1 MTQSHDT
8 GVDSS
13 GVPGDT
19 IAEMYANRAL
29 ATPNAPAYMTRRN
42 GDWQTLTWQ
51 QAYEKSSDIAHGLVA
66 IGAKVGDKIA
76 LMGGTRE
83 EWTLCD
89 LGLVLAGGITVPIY
103 PSSLKETVAYILKDS
118 ESSFVFIEDK
128 KQLDKLL
135 SIRAE
140 IPHIKQVILWD
151 GHAESD
157 PKVDE
162 WVIPLRELCDRG
174 RAHRLTQPQALPDI
188 RKQMTPATI
197 ATIIYT
203 SGTTGNPKGVVQ
215 SHASFCMGSRYG
227 VTALPVRRTDRQLLF
242 LPLAHSFAKTL
253 SMVAVHVGFCTAYSG
268 IDTILEYVGQVKPSF
283 MAGVPR
289 IYEKVYAGFLSKAK
303 QGGAVKWALVQWA
316 IEVGVK
322 ASREIQ
328 AGRQPGGL
336 LAIQWKLA
344 DKLVFSKL
352 RERFG
357 GKLKWFVSG
366 SAPLSRELAE
376 FFHAAGMLILEGY
389 GLTETNSFTSV
400 NRIDSYKFGAV
411 GKPLHPELKVKIA
424 ADGEILTKGVTN
436 LTGYYKLPDAT
447 AEAIDAE
454 GWFHTGD
461 IGEIDS
467 DGFIK
472 ITDRKKD
479 LIKTSGGKYV
489 APQMIENQLKL
500 DPIISQAVVI
510 GDNRKYITALVAL
523 NQDVAKQTI
532 TDGGQTPPSDAKAIG
547 SHPLVEARLE
557 AKKKEVNSK
566 LGSWEQVKYVKVLPR
581 ELTEQDG
588 ELTPSMKVKRKVVIE
603 RYRDLIESMYQ
614 GKEKADKD

>member
-76 LMGGTRE
+76 LIGGTRE
-83 EWTLCD
+83 EWSLCD

-118 ESSFVFIEDK
+118 ESSYVFIEDK

-174 RAHRLTQPQALPDI
+174 RAHRLTQPQALPEI

-328 AGRQPGGL
+328 AGRQPSGL

-400 NRIDSYKFGAV
+400 NRIDSYKFGTV

-523 NQDVAKQTI
+523 NQDVAKQTV
-532 TDGGQTPPSDAKAIG
+532 TDGGQTPPSDAKALG

-566 LGSWEQVKYVKVLPR
+566 LGSWEQVKYIKVLPR

-603 RYRDLIESMYQ
+603 RYRDTIESMYQ
-614 GKEKADKD
+614 GKEKGDKD

>member
-1 MTQSHDT
+1 MSSSHE
-8 GVDSS
+8 S
-13 GVPGDT
+13 GVAGET
-19 IAEMYANRAL
+19 IAEVYANRAQ
-29 ATPNAPAYMTRRN
+29 ATPNAPAFMTKRN
-42 GDWQTLTWQ
+42 GDWHTLTWQ
-51 QAYEKSSDIAHGLVA
+51 QAYEKSSDIAHGLIA
-66 IGAKVGDKIA
+66 IGAKLGDKIA
-76 LMGGTRE
+76 LVGSTRE

-118 ESSFVFIEDK
+118 EASFIFVEDK

-135 SIRAE
+135 AIKAE
-140 IPHIKQVILWD
+140 IPQVKQVILWD
-151 GHAESD
+151 GHAEND

-162 WVIPLRELCDRG
+162 WVVPLRELCDRG
-174 RAHRLTQPQALPDI
+174 RAHRLTQPQALPEL
-188 RKQMTPATI
+188 RKQMTGETV

-215 SHASFCMGSRYG
+215 SHASFVVGSRYG
-227 VTALPVRRTDRQLLF
+227 VNALPVKRSDRQLLF

-253 SMVAVHVGFCTAYSG
+253 SMVAVYVGFCTAFSG
-268 IDTILEYVGQVKPSF
+268 IDNILEYVGQVKPTF

-289 IYEKVYAGFLSKAK
+289 IYEKVYAGFLNKAK
-303 QGGAVKWALVQWA
+303 QGGPVKWALVQWA
-316 IEVGVK
+316 IDVGTK

-336 LAIQWKLA
+336 LGIQWKLA

-352 RERFG
+352 RDRFG
-357 GKLKWFVSG
+357 GKLQWFVSG

-389 GLTETNSFTSV
+389 GLTETNSLTSI
-400 NRIDSYKFGAV
+400 NRVDAYKFGTV
-411 GKPLHPELKVKIA
+411 GKALHPKLEVKIA
-424 ADGEILTKGVTN
+424 ADGEILTRGVTN
-436 LTGYYKLPDAT
+436 LSGYYKLPEAT
-447 AEAIDAE
+447 AEAIEQD

-500 DPIISQAVVI
+500 DPLVSQAVVI
-510 GDNRKYITALVAL
+510 GDNRKYITALVAINL
-523 NQDVAKQTI
+523 DTAKQIIGET
-532 TDGGQTPPSDAKAIG
+532 GQTPPSDAAAL
-547 SHPLVEARLE
+547 SAHPLVQQRLE
-557 AKKKEVNSK
+557 DKKKEVNSK
-566 LGSWEQVKYVKVLPR
+566 LGSWEQVKYIKVLPR
-581 ELTEQDG
+581 ELTEADG
-588 ELTPSMKVKRKVVIE
+588 ELTPSLKVKRKVVTKKYE
-603 RYRDLIESMYQ
+603 DLIESMYQ
-614 GKEKADKD
+614 AKEKDKD

>member
-8 GVDSS
+8 GVDNS

-51 QAYEKSSDIAHGLVA
+51 QAYEKSSDIAHGLLA
-66 IGAKVGDKIA
+66 IGAKLGDKIA
-76 LMGGTRE
+76 LMGSTRE

-103 PSSLKETVAYILKDS
+103 PSSLKDTVSYILKDS
-118 ESSFVFIEDK
+118 ESSIIFIEDK

-140 IPHIKQVILWD
+140 IPHVKQVILWD
-151 GHAESD
+151 GHAEND

-162 WVIPLRELCDRG
+162 WVVPLRELCDRG
-174 RAHRLTQPQALPDI
+174 RAHRLTQPQALPEL
-188 RKQMTPATI
+188 RKQMSANTI

-215 SHASFCMGSRYG
+215 SHASFCVGSRYG
-227 VTALPVRRTDRQLLF
+227 VTALPVRRIDRQLLF

-328 AGRQPGGL
+328 AGRQPSGL
-336 LAIQWKLA
+336 LAVQWKLA

-400 NRIDSYKFGAV
+400 NRIDAYKFGTV

-424 ADGEILTKGVTN
+424 SDGEILTRGVTN

-447 AEAIDAE
+447 AEAIDAD

-510 GDNRKYITALVAL
+510 GDNRKYITALVAINL
-523 NQDVAKQTI
+523 DTAKQII
-532 TDGGQTPPSDAKAIG
+532 TDAGQTPPSDPVALAG
-547 SHPLVEARLE
+547 HPLVAQRLE
-557 AKKKEVNSK
+557 EKKKEVNGK
-566 LGSWEQVKYVKVLPR
+566 LGSWEQVKYMKVLPR
-581 ELTEQDG
+581 ELTEADG
-588 ELTPSMKVKRKVVIE
+588 ELTPSLKVKRKVVTKNYAE
-603 RYRDLIESMYQ
+603 LIESMYQ
-614 GKEKADKD
+614 AKEKDKD

>member
-8 GVDSS
+8 GVDNS

-51 QAYEKSSDIAHGLVA
+51 QAYEKSSDIAHGLLA
-66 IGAKVGDKIA
+66 IGAKLGDKIA
-76 LMGGTRE
+76 LMGSTRE

-103 PSSLKETVAYILKDS
+103 PSSLKDTVSYILKDS
-118 ESSFVFIEDK
+118 ESSIIFIEDK

-140 IPHIKQVILWD
+140 IPHVKQVILWD
-151 GHAESD
+151 GHAEND

-162 WVIPLRELCDRG
+162 WVVPLRELCDRG
-174 RAHRLTQPQALPDI
+174 RAHRLTQPQALPEL
-188 RKQMTPATI
+188 RKQMSANTI

-215 SHASFCMGSRYG
+215 SHASFCVGSRYG
-227 VTALPVRRTDRQLLF
+227 VTALPVRRIDRQLLF

-328 AGRQPGGL
+328 AGRQPSGL
-336 LAIQWKLA
+336 LAVQWKLA

-400 NRIDSYKFGAV
+400 NRIDAYKFGTV

-424 ADGEILTKGVTN
+424 SDGEILTRGVTN

-447 AEAIDAE
+447 AEAIDAD

-510 GDNRKYITALVAL
+510 GDNRKYITALVAI
-523 NQDVAKQTI
+523 NQDIAKQTV
-532 TDGGQTPPSDAKAIG
+532 TDGGQTPPSDVKELG
-547 SHPLVEARLE
+547 SHPLVATRID

-566 LGSWEQVKYVKVLPR
+566 LGSWEQVKYIKVLPR

-603 RYRDLIESMYQ
+603 RYRDTIESMYQ
-614 GKEKADKD
+614 GKEKGDKD

>member
-8 GVDSS
+8 GVDNS

-51 QAYEKSSDIAHGLVA
+51 QAYEKSSDIAHGLLA
-66 IGAKVGDKIA
+66 IGAKLGDKIA
-76 LMGGTRE
+76 LMGSTRE

-103 PSSLKETVAYILKDS
+103 PSSLKDTVSYILKDS
-118 ESSFVFIEDK
+118 ESSIIFIEDK

-140 IPHIKQVILWD
+140 IPHVKQVILWD
-151 GHAESD
+151 GHAEND

-162 WVIPLRELCDRG
+162 WVVPLRELCDRG
-174 RAHRLTQPQALPDI
+174 RAHRLTQPQALPEL
-188 RKQMTPATI
+188 RKQMSANTI

-215 SHASFCMGSRYG
+215 SHASFCVGSRYG
-227 VTALPVRRTDRQLLF
+227 VTALPVRRIDRQLLF

-328 AGRQPGGL
+328 AGRQPSGL
-336 LAIQWKLA
+336 LAVQWKLA

-400 NRIDSYKFGAV
+400 NRIDAYKFGTV

-424 ADGEILTKGVTN
+424 SDGEILTRGVTN

-447 AEAIDAE
+447 AEAIDAD

-510 GDNRKYITALVAL
+510 GDNRKYITALVAI
-523 NQDVAKQTI
+523 NQDIAKQTV
-532 TDGGQTPPSDAKAIG
+532 TDGGQTPPSDAKELG
-547 SHPLVEARLE
+547 THPLVVARID

-566 LGSWEQVKYVKVLPR
+566 LGSWEQVKYIKVLPR

-603 RYRDLIESMYQ
+603 RYRDTIESMYQ
-614 GKEKADKD
+614 GKEKGDKD

>member
-8 GVDSS
+8 GVDNS

-51 QAYEKSSDIAHGLVA
+51 QAYEKSSDIAHGLLA
-66 IGAKVGDKIA
+66 IGAKLGDKIA
-76 LMGGTRE
+76 LMGSTRE

-103 PSSLKETVAYILKDS
+103 PSSLKDTVSYILKDS
-118 ESSFVFIEDK
+118 ESSIIFIEDK

-140 IPHIKQVILWD
+140 IPHVKQVILWD
-151 GHAESD
+151 GHAEND

-162 WVIPLRELCDRG
+162 WVVPLRELCDRG
-174 RAHRLTQPQALPDI
+174 RAHRLTQPQALPEL
-188 RKQMTPATI
+188 RKQMSANTI

-215 SHASFCMGSRYG
+215 SHASFCVGSRYG
-227 VTALPVRRTDRQLLF
+227 VTALPVRRIDRQLLF

-328 AGRQPGGL
+328 AGRQPSGL
-336 LAIQWKLA
+336 LAVQWKLA

-400 NRIDSYKFGAV
+400 NRIDAYKFGTV

-424 ADGEILTKGVTN
+424 SDGEILTLGVTN

-447 AEAIDAE
+447 AEAIDAD

-510 GDNRKYITALVAL
+510 GDNRKYITALVAI
-523 NQDVAKQTI
+523 NQDIAKQTV
-532 TDGGQTPPSDAKAIG
+532 TDGGQTPPSDVKELG
-547 SHPLVEARLE
+547 SHPLVAARID

-566 LGSWEQVKYVKVLPR
+566 LGSWEQVKYIKVLPR

-603 RYRDLIESMYQ
+603 RYRDTIESMYQ
-614 GKEKADKD
+614 GKEKGDKD

>member
-51 QAYEKSSDIAHGLVA
+51 QAYEKSSDIAHGLIA
-66 IGAKVGDKIA
+66 IGAKFGDKIA
-76 LMGGTRE
+76 LMGSTRE

-118 ESSFVFIEDK
+118 ESTFVFIEDK

-135 SIRAE
+135 SIRSE
-140 IPHIKQVILWD
+140 LSHIKQVILWD
-151 GHAESD
+151 GHAEND

-174 RAHRLTQPQALPDI
+174 RAHRLTQPQALPEL
-188 RKQMTPATI
+188 RKQMSANTI

-215 SHASFCMGSRYG
+215 SHASFCVGSRYG
-227 VTALPVRRTDRQLLF
+227 VTALPVRRIDRQLLF

-328 AGRQPGGL
+328 AGRQPSGL
-336 LAIQWKLA
+336 LAVQWKLA

-400 NRIDSYKFGAV
+400 NRIDAYKFGTV

-424 ADGEILTKGVTN
+424 SDGEILTRGVTN

-447 AEAIDAE
+447 AEAIDAD

-510 GDNRKYITALVAL
+510 GDNRKYITAMVAI
-523 NQDVAKQTI
+523 NQDIAKQTV
-532 TDGGQTPPSDAKAIG
+532 TDGGQTPPTDAKELG
-547 SHPLVEARLE
+547 THPLVVARID

-566 LGSWEQVKYVKVLPR
+566 LGSWEQVKYIKVLPR

-603 RYRDLIESMYQ
+603 RYRDTIESMYQ
-614 GKEKADKD
+614 GKEKGDKD